1 MAVLDVLKEIAP
13 EFENVDSARLNTFIG
28 FAENQVSEVIF
39 ELDHELAV
47 AYLAA
52 HMLALSTRNE
62 DIGVNGLAGNI
73 TSKKEGDLAL
83 GYALPS
89 ALGTEDGTLSTT
101 SYGIEFIRLR
111 NMHVIAPR
119 TFYA

>member
-13 EFENVDSARLNTFIG
+13 EYATIDPARLNTFIG
-28 FAENQVSEVIF
+28 FAENQVSEIVF
-39 ELDHELAV
+39 GLDHELAV

-52 HMLALSTRNE
+52 HMLALSTRNTN
-62 DIGVNGLAGNI
+62 IGIDGQVGNV

-89 ALGTEDGTLSTT
+89 ALANKDGTLLTT
-101 SYGIEFIRLR
+101 SYGIEFMRLR
-111 NMHVIAPR
+111 DMHVIGLR
-119 TFYA
+119 TFYG